1 MQPRFYRARKDYR
14 RMAGSVLRPV
24 QPGDPKISIRMALVV
39 LLAQYAALADAALL
53 YVARQAVPLI
63 LVTAA
68 AAFAAAYHF
77 FDDVIERG

>member
-1 MQPRFYRARKDYR
+1 
-14 RMAGSVLRPV
+14 
-24 QPGDPKISIRMALVV
+24 MALVV

-53 YVARQAVPLI
+53 YEARQAVPLI

-77 FDDVIERG
+77 FDDVIEHG